1 MEQHNSDYADRRDA
15 FAEGGA
21 LQFALREVQG
31 LLRRP
36 GFWIV
41 LAAAIAILVVSGPS
55 GTLDRFNAAERTA
68 YWATIALATFVTG
81 LFATVFLVRLIR
93 PRIGAR
99 IPAIALGALLAA
111 LPITAEVWLVNLVFP
126 DSTPTSAADLGA
138 LYGMCLVIT
147 LAIATIYDVSSPKA
161 AEAVSSPTP
170 TEDSGNRFLERL
182 PASLGKEL
190 VSLQAQDHY
199 LEVTTTRGRDL
210 ILMRLSDAEAE
221 LAFYP
226 GMRVHRSW
234 WVARAGVDGIE
245 TAGDRMTI
253 RLSSGAVAPVSRAKR
268 VAVRSWISG

>member
-1 MEQHNSDYADRRDA
+1 MEQHKSDYADRRDA
-15 FAEGGA
+15 FAKGGA
-21 LQFALREVQG
+21 LQFALREVRG
-31 LLRRP
+31 LLHRP

-55 GTLDRFNAAERTA
+55 DTLTRFNAAERTA
-68 YWATIALATFVTG
+68 YWATIAFPTFVTG
-81 LFATVFLVRLIR
+81 QFATVLLVRLIR
-93 PRIGAR
+93 PLIGAR
-99 IPAIALGALLAA
+99 IPSIALGGLLAA
-111 LPITAEVWLVNLVFP
+111 LPITAEVWLVNFVFP
-126 DSTPTSAADLGA
+126 DSTPTSAADLVG

-161 AEAVSSPTP
+161 AETVPYPALA
-170 TEDSGNRFLERL
+170 EDNGNRFLKRIPARL
-182 PASLGKEL
+182 GTEL

-199 LEVTTTRGRDL
+199 LEVTTTKGHDL

-221 LAFYP
+221 LAGYP

-253 RLSSGAVAPVSRAKR
+253 RLSSGAVAPVSRANRTR
-268 VAVRSWISG
+268 VKSWMSG

>member
-1 MEQHNSDYADRRDA
+1 MEQHNPDYADRPDT
-15 FAEGGA
+15 FADSGA

-41 LAAAIAILVVSGPS
+41 LAAAVAILVVSGPS

-81 LFATVFLVRLIR
+81 LFSTVLLVRLIR

-99 IPAIALGALLAA
+99 IPSIALGALLAA
-111 LPITAEVWLVNLVFP
+111 LPITAEVWLANLVFP
-126 DSTPTSAADLGA
+126 DSTPTSAADLGG

-147 LAIATIYDVSSPKA
+147 LAIATIYDVSSPKPADPA
-161 AEAVSSPTP
+161 APPSQRE
-170 TEDSGNRFLERL
+170 ENENRFLARI
-182 PASLGKEL
+182 PARLGKDL

-199 LEVTTTRGRDL
+199 LEVTTTIGRDL

-221 LAFYP
+221 LAGYP

-234 WVARAGVDGIE
+234 WVARAGVDGID
-245 TAGDRMTI
+245 TAGDKMTI
-253 RLSSGAVAPVSRAKR
+253 RLSSGAVAPVSRANR
-268 VAVRSWISG
+268 AAVRSWISG

>member
-1 MEQHNSDYADRRDA
+1 MEQHNPDYADRPDA
-15 FAEGGA
+15 FADSGA

-55 GTLDRFNAAERTA
+55 DTLTRFNAAERTA
-68 YWATIALATFVTG
+68 YWATIAFSTFVTG
-81 LFATVFLVRLIR
+81 QFATVLLVRLIR
-93 PRIGAR
+93 PLIGAR
-99 IPAIALGALLAA
+99 MPAIALGALLAA
-111 LPITAEVWLVNLVFP
+111 LPITAEVWLVNFVFP
-126 DSTPTSAADLGA
+126 DSTPTSAADLAG

-161 AEAVSSPTP
+161 AETDLSPAHA
-170 TEDSGNRFLERL
+170 DVNGNRFLKRIPARL
-182 PASLGKEL
+182 GTEI

-199 LEVTTTRGRDL
+199 LEVTTTKGRDL

-221 LAFYP
+221 LAGYP

-234 WVARAGVDGIE
+234 WVARSGVDGIE

-253 RLSSGAVAPVSRAKR
+253 RLVSGTEVPVSRANR
-268 VAVRSWISG
+268 AAVRSWVSG

>member
-1 MEQHNSDYADRRDA
+1 MEQHNSDYADRRDT
-15 FAEGGA
+15 FADSDA

-41 LAAAIAILVVSGPS
+41 LAAATAILVVSGPA

-68 YWATIALATFVTG
+68 YWAAIALTTFLTG
-81 LFATVFLVRLIR
+81 LFSTVLFVRLIR
-93 PRIGAR
+93 PCIGAR
-99 IPAIALGALLAA
+99 MPSIALGALLAA

-126 DSTPTSAADLGA
+126 ASTPSSAAYLGG

-147 LAIATIYDVSSPKA
+147 LAIATIYDVSSPKPA
-161 AEAVSSPTP
+161 DSADTPAPAEESA
-170 TEDSGNRFLERL
+170 NRFLARIPARL
-182 PASLGKEL
+182 GTDL

-199 LEVTTTRGRDL
+199 LEVTTTKGREL

-234 WVARAGVDGIE
+234 WVARGAVEDIE
-245 TAGDRMTI
+245 TAGDKMTI
-253 RLSSGAVAPVSRAKR
+253 RLSSGAAAPVSRTNRA
-268 VAVRSWISG
+268 AVRSWISG

>member
-1 MEQHNSDYADRRDA
+1 MDRDNLDYADRQDA
-15 FAEGGA
+15 CADGGP
-21 LQFALREVQG
+21 LHFALREVQG
-31 LLRRP
+31 VLRRP

-68 YWATIALATFVTG
+68 YWATIALTTFVTG
-81 LFATVFLVRLIR
+81 LFATVLLVRLIR
-93 PRIGAR
+93 PRLGAR
-99 IPAIALGALLAA
+99 IPSIGIGALLAA

-126 DSTPTSAADLGA
+126 DSTPTSPADLSA

-147 LAIATIYDVSSPKA
+147 LAIATIYDVSSPKLA
-161 AEAVSSPTP
+161 DAVPSPVPADT
-170 TEDSGNRFLERL
+170 DGNRFLKRI
-182 PASLGKEL
+182 PARLGKDL

-221 LAFYP
+221 LAGYP

-253 RLSSGAVAPVSRAKR
+253 RLSSGAEAPVSRAKR
-268 VAVRSWISG
+268 PAVRSWVSD

>member
-1 MEQHNSDYADRRDA
+1 MEQHNSDYADRQDA
-15 FAEGGA
+15 FAKGGA

-55 GTLDRFNAAERTA
+55 DTLTRFNWAERTA
-68 YWATIALATFVTG
+68 YWATIAFSTFVTG
-81 LFATVFLVRLIR
+81 QFATVLLVRLLR
-93 PRIGAR
+93 PLIGAR
-99 IPAIALGALLAA
+99 IPSIALGALLAA
-111 LPITAEVWLVNLVFP
+111 LPITAEVWLVNFLFP
-126 DSTPTSAADLGA
+126 DSTPTSPGDLVG

-161 AEAVSSPTP
+161 ADPASPREP
-170 TEDSGNRFLERL
+170 TEQDGNRFLARI
-182 PASLGKEL
+182 PAQLGTDL

-221 LAFYP
+221 LAGYP

-234 WVARAGVDGIE
+234 WVARAGVDGVE

-253 RLSSGAVAPVSRAKR
+253 RLVSGAVAPVSRANR
-268 VAVRSWISG
+268 SAVKAWIAG